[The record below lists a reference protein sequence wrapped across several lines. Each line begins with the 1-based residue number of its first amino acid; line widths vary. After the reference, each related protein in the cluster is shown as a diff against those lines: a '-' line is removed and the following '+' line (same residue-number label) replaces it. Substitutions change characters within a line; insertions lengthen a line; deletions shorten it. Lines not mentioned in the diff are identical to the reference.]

1 MQFSTTPTL
10 EGQTIV
16 EYCGVVTGEA
26 ILGANIFRDFF
37 AGIRDI
43 VGGRSGAYEK
53 ELRKA
58 REIAFE
64 ELGSQARAL
73 GADAVVGIDIDY
85 ETVGQNGSM
94 LMVSV
99 SGTAVK
105 NASMRRFFWL
115 VAAALLLAGCAGE
128 KGIVEKE
135 GYQLDTRRQ
144 AQAAY
149 PRIKVL
155 VIHYTADDFDSSL
168 ATLTDKQVSSHYL
181 VPAVPPR
188 YNGKPRI
195 WQLVP
200 EQELAWHAGISAWRG
215 ATRLN
220 DTSIGIELENRGW
233 QKSAG
238 VKYFAPFEPA
248 QIQALIPLAK
258 DIIARYHIKP
268 ENVVA
273 HADIAP
279 QRKDDPGPLFPWQ
292 QLAQQGIGAW
302 PDAQRVNFYLAGR
315 APHTPVDTASL
326 LELLAR
332 YGYDV
337 KPDMTPREQRRV
349 IMAFQMHFR
358 PTLYNGEADAETQ
371 AIAEALLEKYGQD

>member
-1 MQFSTTPTL
+1 
-10 EGQTIV
+10 
-16 EYCGVVTGEA
+16 
-26 ILGANIFRDFF
+26 
-37 AGIRDI
+37 
-43 VGGRSGAYEK
+43 
-53 ELRKA
+53 
-58 REIAFE
+58 
-64 ELGSQARAL
+64 
-73 GADAVVGIDIDY
+73 
-85 ETVGQNGSM
+85 
-94 LMVSV
+94 
-99 SGTAVK
+99 
-105 NASMRRFFWL
+105 MRRVFWL
-115 VAAALLLAGCAGE
+115 IAAALLLAGCAGE

-371 AIAEALLEKYGQD
+371 AIAEALLENTGRISAAVFRGRVARRQFSRYLHPG

>member
-1 MQFSTTPTL
+1 
-10 EGQTIV
+10 
-16 EYCGVVTGEA
+16 
-26 ILGANIFRDFF
+26 
-37 AGIRDI
+37 
-43 VGGRSGAYEK
+43 
-53 ELRKA
+53 
-58 REIAFE
+58 
-64 ELGSQARAL
+64 
-73 GADAVVGIDIDY
+73 
-85 ETVGQNGSM
+85 
-94 LMVSV
+94 
-99 SGTAVK
+99 
-105 NASMRRFFWL
+105 MRRVFWL
-115 VAAALLLAGCAGE
+115 IAVALLLAGCAGE

-238 VKYFAPFEPA
+238 VKYFAPFEQA

-279 QRKDDPGPLFPWQ
+279 QRKDDPGPLFPGNNWRSRDWC
-292 QLAQQGIGAW
+292 LAGCATGEL
-302 PDAQRVNFYLAGR
+302 YLAGR

>member
-1 MQFSTTPTL
+1 
-10 EGQTIV
+10 
-16 EYCGVVTGEA
+16 
-26 ILGANIFRDFF
+26 
-37 AGIRDI
+37 
-43 VGGRSGAYEK
+43 
-53 ELRKA
+53 
-58 REIAFE
+58 
-64 ELGSQARAL
+64 
-73 GADAVVGIDIDY
+73 
-85 ETVGQNGSM
+85 
-94 LMVSV
+94 
-99 SGTAVK
+99 
-105 NASMRRFFWL
+105 MRRVFWL
-115 VAAALLLAGCAGE
+115 VAAALLLAGCTGE

-258 DIIARYHIKP
+258 DIIARYYIKP

-279 QRKDDPGPLFPWQ
+279 QRKDDPGPLFPWK

-302 PDAQRVNFYLAGR
+302 PDAQRVNFTLPGARRTHGR
-315 APHTPVDTASL
+315 TASL

>member
-1 MQFSTTPTL
+1 
-10 EGQTIV
+10 
-16 EYCGVVTGEA
+16 
-26 ILGANIFRDFF
+26 
-37 AGIRDI
+37 
-43 VGGRSGAYEK
+43 
-53 ELRKA
+53 
-58 REIAFE
+58 
-64 ELGSQARAL
+64 
-73 GADAVVGIDIDY
+73 
-85 ETVGQNGSM
+85 
-94 LMVSV
+94 
-99 SGTAVK
+99 
-105 NASMRRFFWL
+105 MRRVFWL
-115 VAAALLLAGCAGE
+115 IAAALLLAGCAGE

-135 GYQLDTRRQ
+135 GYQLDTQRQ

-279 QRKDDPGPLFPWQ
+279 QRKDDPGPSFPWQ

-371 AIAEALLEKYGQD
+371 AIAEALLEKYGRISAAVFRGRVARRQFSRYLHPG

>member
-1 MQFSTTPTL
+1 
-10 EGQTIV
+10 
-16 EYCGVVTGEA
+16 
-26 ILGANIFRDFF
+26 
-37 AGIRDI
+37 
-43 VGGRSGAYEK
+43 
-53 ELRKA
+53 
-58 REIAFE
+58 
-64 ELGSQARAL
+64 
-73 GADAVVGIDIDY
+73 
-85 ETVGQNGSM
+85 
-94 LMVSV
+94 
-99 SGTAVK
+99 
-105 NASMRRFFWL
+105 MRRFFWL

-128 KGIVEKE
+128 RGIGETV
-135 GYQLDTRRQ
+135 GYQRETRRQ
-144 AQAAY
+144 AQAAN
-149 PRIKVL
+149 PRRKVL
-155 VIHYTADDFDSSL
+155 VIPYTADDFDSSL

-315 APHTPVDTASL
+315 APHTPVDTTSL

>member
-1 MQFSTTPTL
+1 
-10 EGQTIV
+10 
-16 EYCGVVTGEA
+16 
-26 ILGANIFRDFF
+26 
-37 AGIRDI
+37 
-43 VGGRSGAYEK
+43 
-53 ELRKA
+53 
-58 REIAFE
+58 
-64 ELGSQARAL
+64 
-73 GADAVVGIDIDY
+73 
-85 ETVGQNGSM
+85 
-94 LMVSV
+94 
-99 SGTAVK
+99 
-105 NASMRRFFWL
+105 MRRVFWL
-115 VAAALLLAGCAGE
+115 IAAALLLAGCAGE

-155 VIHYTADDFDSSL
+155 VIHYTADDFDSSQ

>member
-1 MQFSTTPTL
+1 
-10 EGQTIV
+10 
-16 EYCGVVTGEA
+16 
-26 ILGANIFRDFF
+26 
-37 AGIRDI
+37 
-43 VGGRSGAYEK
+43 
-53 ELRKA
+53 
-58 REIAFE
+58 
-64 ELGSQARAL
+64 
-73 GADAVVGIDIDY
+73 
-85 ETVGQNGSM
+85 
-94 LMVSV
+94 
-99 SGTAVK
+99 
-105 NASMRRFFWL
+105 MRRVFWL

-358 PTLYNGEADAETQ
+358 PTLYKRMQKLRQLPKRCWRNTGRISAAVFRGRVARRQ
-371 AIAEALLEKYGQD
+371 FSRYLHPG